1 MIDIQT
7 ARPGDGE
14 ALWQTTRALAESH
27 GHLADFKATPAD
39 FEQALFG
46 PSPVIGA
53 LIARWD
59 GALAGTAIWQRSFS
73 SFRGKETMYLE
84 DLSVLPAFRRKG
96 IGRALLAEVARVAVA
111 RGVPGIAW
119 LMMDWNE
126 GARQLYAASGAE
138 LEPGYTFCRLHGD
151 ALRMMAR

>member
-1 MIDIQT
+1 MIGIT
-7 ARPGDGE
+7 LARPGDGE

-27 GHLADFKATPAD
+27 DHLADFKATPAD

-53 LIARWD
+53 LVARWD

-84 DLSVLPAFRRKG
+84 DLSVLPAFRRRG

-111 RGVPGIAW
+111 RGVPGVAW
-119 LMMDWNE
+119 LMMDWND
-126 GARQLYAASGAE
+126 GARQLYAAAGAE
-138 LEPGYTFCRLHGD
+138 IEPGYNFCRLHGD
-151 ALRMMAR
+151 ALKALAQ